1 MAKTLQ
7 QIYKRQNEHIAE
19 NYDRLNFTAPKGTKE
34 RIQATGESVNS
45 FVKRVVLAELERLEN
60 GSAAGPADHSETRN
74 AGTDP
79 AQIQQATRATDPQEI
94 QDKQNTKP
102 APAAAPS
109 LEELNA
115 QLEQRRQEWQ
125 AVKPLLQEEEP
136 EEDKTQDLTPETLR
150 AVAGAPDPEPV
161 AGSIKDFV
169 LHAKQAVREE
179 EEKRRQAAEQRRS
192 EQENAVAQ
200 MLKSRS

>member
-19 NYDRLNFTAPKGTKE
+19 NYDRLSITTPKGTKE
-34 RIQATGESVNS
+34 RIQATGESLNS
-45 FVKRVVLAELERLEN
+45 FIKRVILAELERLEN
-60 GSAAGPADHSETRN
+60 GSTAGPADHNETRN
-74 AGTDP
+74 AGADP
-79 AQIQQATRATDPQEI
+79 AQIHQATRATDPQEI
-94 QDKQNTKP
+94 QEDTKP
-102 APAAAPS
+102 APAVAPS

-136 EEDKTQDLTPETLR
+136 EEDEAQDLTAETLR
-150 AVAGAPDPEPV
+150 AVAGVPDPEP
-161 AGSIKDFV
+161 AGVSIRE
-169 LHAKQAVREE
+169 LAERAKKVVREE

-192 EQENAVAQ
+192 DQENAVAQ